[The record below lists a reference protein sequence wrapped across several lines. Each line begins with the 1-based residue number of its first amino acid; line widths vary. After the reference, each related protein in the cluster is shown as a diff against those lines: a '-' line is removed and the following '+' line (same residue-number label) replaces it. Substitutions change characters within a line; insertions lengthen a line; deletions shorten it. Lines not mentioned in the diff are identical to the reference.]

1 MHDTLNYLSL
11 DPIYR
16 QYHHNEM
23 TFSMMYAYTENFV
36 LPLSHDEVV
45 HGKGSLLGKMPGDEW
60 RRFAGLR
67 TLLAYQWAHPGKQ
80 LLFMGSEF
88 GQGSEWSDTKGLDW
102 WVLDFDVHQGVQRLS
117 RDLNAAYRQYPAF
130 WQLDA
135 SPDGFRWIDA
145 NDAQGNVLSF
155 LRFPAA
161 DGASP
166 ASASSA
172 SPASPAS
179 SGDPGRSPGVIACV
193 ANFSAVPHL
202 DYKVGLPAAGRWREV
217 INTDAIVYGGSG
229 VGNLGGI
236 EAVAEP
242 WHGLPASAS
251 ITVPPLGVLW
261 LTPEE

>member
-1 MHDTLNYLSL
+1 
-11 DPIYR
+11 
-16 QYHHNEM
+16 
-23 TFSMMYAYTENFV
+23 
-36 LPLSHDEVV
+36 
-45 HGKGSLLGKMPGDEW
+45 
-60 RRFAGLR
+60 
-67 TLLAYQWAHPGKQ
+67 
-80 LLFMGSEF
+80 
-88 GQGSEWSDTKGLDW
+88 
-102 WVLDFDVHQGVQRLS
+102 VQRLS

-161 DGASP
+161 AASFASP
-166 ASASSA
+166 ASA

-179 SGDPGRSPGVIACV
+179 FGDPGRSPGVIACI

-202 DYKVGLPAAGRWREV
+202 EYRVGLPAAGRWREV